1 MGIIFLYHKSPFADT
16 SLANK
21 TAGVG
26 LLQEGLEAL
35 YLADQNEEEIEDN
48 EVEEVSDE
56 VELVP
61 VDTNESRKRK
71 ERQSQITDFFKT
83 SK

>member
-1 MGIIFLYHKSPFADT
+1 MNED
-16 SLANK
+16 
-21 TAGVG
+21 VEEEM

-35 YLADQNEEEIEDN
+35 YLADQNEEEVQDN

-61 VDTNESRKRK
+61 VDVSENRKKK